1 MRRALLLLA
10 ALVAGTSAQAQ
21 EEDPEMVLQ
30 RCVWSCLAN
39 SKGADDPAYRACV
52 DAVCVPA
59 AGEQSAASAQPAPP
73 PGAPAVLPDAIREFA
88 DENIRFCKE
97 VGGTPNFSGIDMPGA
112 GRAADGTPPFITEV
126 DLNADGR
133 PDYVTDLAGLEC
145 VNAWSLFC
153 GSAGCPV
160 TVWVGSAAGHEVAWG
175 GSAQAWRLDGRDV
188 VLSLHGQLCTP
199 PRVGADGCE
208 EVVRLGAAP
217 DPGTD
222 AGPEAGGVASAALAP
237 EALAPGASPRPA
249 ARPADGAAAA
259 FPAPAPEAPQP
270 PSAAAPAA
278 PPPDSPSLPSLM
290 GEPAAGWQYAQTAD
304 FSGWYAGT
312 KDADTG
318 ARLDWLCGKGRPSL
332 LALSPYAGNG
342 RIAIDVDGRVQ
353 DFAVTTENGVAY
365 APISIGDPL
374 FLHIASGRMLT
385 ISDDAG
391 GPIGRFSMDG
401 APLAIGQA
409 EGRCRV

>member
-1 MRRALLLLA
+1 MRRELLFVV
-10 ALVAGTSAQAQ
+10 ALVASTAAQAQ
-21 EEDPEMVLQ
+21 EEAAGMVLQ

-39 SKGADDPAYRACV
+39 SKGADDPAYQACV
-52 DAVCVPA
+52 DAICMPA
-59 AGEQSAASAQPAPP
+59 FEGQSAISAQSDPSPVTS
-73 PGAPAVLPDAIREFA
+73 GVLPAAIREFA

-112 GRAADGTPPFITEV
+112 GRAADGTPPFITEA
-126 DLNADGR
+126 DLNADGQ

-160 TVWVGSAAGHEVAWG
+160 TVWVGSPSGHSVAWG
-175 GSAQAWRLDGRDV
+175 GSAQAWRIEGQDV

-199 PRVGADGCE
+199 PRVGAEGCE

-217 DPGTD
+217 EVAAGAGT
-222 AGPEAGGVASAALAP
+222 EAGDAASATLAP
-237 EALAPGASPRPA
+237 DASPRPAARPA

-259 FPAPAPEAPQP
+259 SPAPVAPQTP
-270 PSAAAPAA
+270 PATSTAA

-312 KDADTG
+312 KDNATG
-318 ARLDWLCGKGRPSL
+318 ARLDWLCGKGRPSF

-342 RIAIDVDGRVQ
+342 RIVIDVDGRVQ
-353 DFAVTTENGVAY
+353 EFEVQTENGVAY
-365 APISIGDPL
+365 APISLSDPL
-374 FLHIASGRMLT
+374 FLHIGSGRMLT

-391 GPIGRFSMDG
+391 GLIGRFSMDG
-401 APLAIGQA
+401 GPLAIGQA

>member
-1 MRRALLLLA
+1 MGAEMRRELLLA
-10 ALVAGTSAQAQ
+10 VALVAATTAQAQ

-39 SKGADDPAYRACV
+39 SKGADDPAYQACV
-52 DAVCVPA
+52 DAICVPTSK
-59 AGEQSAASAQPAPP
+59 GQPASSA
-73 PGAPAVLPDAIREFA
+73 GPASSPATSGVLPAAIQEFA

-112 GRAADGTPPFITEV
+112 GRAADGTPPFITEA
-126 DLNADGR
+126 DLNADGQ

-160 TVWVGSAAGHEVAWG
+160 TVWVSSPAGHEVAWG
-175 GSAQAWRLDGRDV
+175 GSAQAWRIEGQNV

-199 PRVGADGCE
+199 PRAGAEGCE
-208 EVVRLGAAP
+208 EVIRLGAAP
-217 DPGTD
+217 DAGTE
-222 AGPEAGGVASAALAP
+222 AATEAGVAAPATLAP
-237 EALAPGASPRPA
+237 DASPRPT
-249 ARPADGAAAA
+249 ARPADGAATAS
-259 FPAPAPEAPQP
+259 PAPVAPQT
-270 PSAAAPAA
+270 PSATSPAA
-278 PPPDSPSLPSLM
+278 PPSESPTLPSLM

-312 KDADTG
+312 KDTATG
-318 ARLDWLCGKGRPSL
+318 ARLDWLCGKGRPSF

-353 DFAVTTENGVAY
+353 EFDVVTENGVAY
-365 APISIGDPL
+365 APISLSDPL
-374 FLHIASGRMLT
+374 FLHIGSGRMLT
-385 ISDDAG
+385 ILDDTG
-391 GPIGRFSMDG
+391 VRIGRFSMDG